1 MTMTTTNDDL
11 KALRMK
17 LFELSDDL
25 DTIYR
30 SYDALQVIATGDAG
44 DSRHVGLV
52 LCGLNYRLEGLLVD
66 LSNLRK
72 TG

>member
-1 MTMTTTNDDL
+1 MTMTETNDDT

-17 LFELSDDL
+17 LFEISEDL

-30 SYDALQVIATGDAG
+30 SYDALQVISTGDAG

-52 LCGLNYRLEGLLVD
+52 LCGLNYRLEGLLAD
-66 LSNLRK
+66 LASLRK